1 MVLRLI
7 SPWSKVVG
15 LDLLSLEKKNNR
27 GKILSIKLNFDERH
41 EFLMRKIGDKIKNI
55 PIIKKL
61 NTYQWMPLI
70 WWSILVAILPYI
82 SSLLHVSIVWREGI
96 LFMIINSL
104 IAYHVGNLI
113 LKLKLKKWWLLL
125 LPIIF
130 CLAILPKF
138 ALYNLMFGL
147 IYLII
152 EAFGLMNKNI
162 YR

>member
-1 MVLRLI
+1 
-7 SPWSKVVG
+7 
-15 LDLLSLEKKNNR
+15 
-27 GKILSIKLNFDERH
+27 
-41 EFLMRKIGDKIKNI
+41 MRKIGDKIKNI

-82 SSLLHVSIVWREGI
+82 SSLFHVSIVWREGI

-104 IAYHVGNLI
+104 IANNVGNLI

-162 YR
+162 YRQKG

>member
-7 SPWSKVVG
+7 LPWSKVVG

-41 EFLMRKIGDKIKNI
+41 NLLM
-55 PIIKKL
+55 KKL
-61 NTYQWMPLI
+61 GNKIEAIPMGRKLNSHRWMSLV
-70 WWSILVAILPYI
+70 WWSILVMILPYI
-82 SSLLHVSIVWREGI
+82 FSICRVPVVWREAI
-96 LFMIINSL
+96 LFFIINSI
-104 IAYHVGNLI
+104 IAYHLGNLI
-113 LKLKLKKWWLLL
+113 IKLNLSKWWIFL
-125 LPIIF
+125 LPVLF
-130 CLAILPKF
+130 CLAMLPHF

>member
-1 MVLRLI
+1 M
-7 SPWSKVVG
+7 
-15 LDLLSLEKKNNR
+15 DLPLLEKKNNR

-41 EFLMRKIGDKIKNI
+41 KLLMKKIGDKIKNI
-55 PIIKKL
+55 PIIRKL
-61 NTYQWMPLI
+61 NTYRWMPLV
-70 WWSILVAILPYI
+70 WWSILVVILPYV
-82 SSLLHVSIVWREGI
+82 SSLLHVPIVWREGL
-96 LFMIINSL
+96 LFMIIDSI

-113 LKLKLKKWWLLL
+113 LKLKLKRWWLLF
-125 LPIIF
+125 LPIVF
-130 CLAILPKF
+130 CLAMLPKF

>member
-1 MVLRLI
+1 
-7 SPWSKVVG
+7 
-15 LDLLSLEKKNNR
+15 LDLPLLEKKNNR

-41 EFLMRKIGDKIKNI
+41 KLLMKKIGDKIKNI
-55 PIIKKL
+55 PIIRKL
-61 NTYQWMPLI
+61 NTYRWMPLV
-70 WWSILVAILPYI
+70 WWSILVVILPYV
-82 SSLLHVSIVWREGI
+82 SSLLHVPIVWREGL
-96 LFMIINSL
+96 LFMIIDSI

-113 LKLKLKKWWLLL
+113 LKLKLKRWWLLL
-125 LPIIF
+125 LPIVF
-130 CLAILPKF
+130 CLAMLPKF

>member
-1 MVLRLI
+1 M
-7 SPWSKVVG
+7 
-15 LDLLSLEKKNNR
+15 DLPLLEKKNNR

-41 EFLMRKIGDKIKNI
+41 KLLMKKIGDKIKNI
-55 PIIKKL
+55 PIIRKL
-61 NTYQWMPLI
+61 NTYRWMPLV
-70 WWSILVAILPYI
+70 WWSILVVILPYV
-82 SSLLHVSIVWREGI
+82 SSLLHVPIVWREGL
-96 LFMIINSL
+96 LFMIIDSI

-113 LKLKLKKWWLLL
+113 LKLKLKRWWLLL
-125 LPIIF
+125 LPIVF
-130 CLAILPKF
+130 CLAMLHKF

>member
-1 MVLRLI
+1 M
-7 SPWSKVVG
+7 
-15 LDLLSLEKKNNR
+15 DLLSLEKKNNR

-104 IAYHVGNLI
+104 IAYYVGNLI

>member
-1 MVLRLI
+1 
-7 SPWSKVVG
+7 
-15 LDLLSLEKKNNR
+15 
-27 GKILSIKLNFDERH
+27 
-41 EFLMRKIGDKIKNI
+41 MRKIGDKIKNI

-82 SSLLHVSIVWREGI
+82 SSLFHVSIVWREGI

>member
-1 MVLRLI
+1 M
-7 SPWSKVVG
+7 
-15 LDLLSLEKKNNR
+15 DLPLLEKKNNS

-41 EFLMRKIGDKIKNI
+41 KLLMRKIGDKIKNI
-55 PIIKKL
+55 PIIRKL
-61 NTYQWMPLI
+61 NTYRWMPLV
-70 WWSILVAILPYI
+70 WWSILVVILPYV
-82 SSLLHVSIVWREGI
+82 SSLLHVPIVWREGL
-96 LFMIINSL
+96 LFMIIDSI

-113 LKLKLKKWWLLL
+113 LKLKLKRWWLLL
-125 LPIIF
+125 LPIVF
-130 CLAILPKF
+130 CLAMLPKF